1 MGLDGEFDH
10 ECSDSEH
17 VEEECLESKLS
28 FLNEIIQT
36 PKPDKPHDLETIR
49 QIRRRKSSST
59 SRKKN
64 SPSRH
69 IKAYDSYDTD
79 EKIREKIRFITSK
92 VVETR
97 NYLRLEF
104 KVGADEIY
112 KWTIDFLSERGYWT
126 VECTKD
132 KFLISLYSVMMAC
145 RLHGIFLD
153 ARLLSLELGIPFK
166 NFQKCVF
173 ECSPPITSTSVLD
186 RKLMRL
192 TLRADKFEL
201 NWEYG
206 NILKSL
212 LPEISPD
219 AIENYKTRCNLY
231 FDNLMIKG
239 FCDEEKQFCVTADK
253 VFIYG
258 IFEVIRTIHP
268 ERTERSICEQLSEK
282 FSIPRV
288 TIEKMKRLVNKSL
301 KKYPLEIN

>member
-1 MGLDGEFDH
+1 MDLDCEFDP
-10 ECSDSEH
+10 EFSVSENF
-17 VEEECLESKLS
+17 EEECLESKLS

-36 PKPDKPHDLETIR
+36 PKPEKIHDLESIR

-59 SRKKN
+59 TRKKN
-64 SPSRH
+64 SPSKH
-69 IKAYDSYDTD
+69 IKPFESYDMD
-79 EKIREKIRFITSK
+79 EKIREKIRFIISK
-92 VVETR
+92 IAESR
-97 NYLRLEF
+97 DYLSLEF
-104 KVGADEIY
+104 GVGVDDIY

-153 ARLLSLELGIPFK
+153 AHLLSLELGIPFK
-166 NFQKCVF
+166 SFQKCIF
-173 ECSPPITSTSVLD
+173 ECSPPITSTSDLD

-192 TLRADKFEL
+192 TLRAGKFDL
-201 NWEYG
+201 NREYA
-206 NILKSL
+206 NILKNL
-212 LPEISPD
+212 LPDITPE
-219 AIENYKTRCNLY
+219 AIEIYKDRCRLY
-231 FDNLMIKG
+231 FDNLMARG

-258 IFEVIRTIHP
+258 IFEVIRNMHP
-268 ERTERSICEQLSEK
+268 EKTERAICEQLSEK

-288 TIEKMKRLVNKSL
+288 TIEKMKRLINKSL